1 MKHRVFGEG
10 VIEECTGT
18 IIAVHFAK
26 TDETKKLGLTVAIGN
41 GLISLPSDD
50 MTQKIKEYI
59 PVLNRETQI
68 PGNLSR
74 AVDELQPYLEYL
86 D

>member
-1 MKHRVFGEG
+1 MKK
-10 VIEECTGT
+10 CTGT

-26 TDETKKLGLTVAIGN
+26 TDETKKLGLTVAVGN
-41 GLISLPSDD
+41 GLISLPSEE

-74 AVDELQPYLEYL
+74 AVDELQP
-86 D
+86 